1 MEEQIKA
8 ERSTSESAI
17 DSLTHELVRD
27 SEGDHTDTLRL
38 TLLTPLSFASRE
50 PQATTKQQ
58 LGAAEMQLDQ
68 ERVAASALA
77 ERLNRDLEVTRQQLA
92 QAETRAAAAA
102 QVLDEERT
110 LHAQALSTARASA
123 RAASADAAAA
133 RADAQVAHSKL
144 AARTAA
150 AAAANVTHAREAAAS
165 GRSSPVR
172 APRNDT
178 APRVV
183 QLPWDTPVAGGRMHA
198 PERSIANITASAPR
212 LLRVP
217 VAPPPPP
224 QQQQQQPLRQAP
236 PRVALAAAEA
246 DIASAYAED
255 LARWGPSSR
264 RTAAQY
270 APSSMASPSPEG
282 LQRGGASGFH
292 GSNARAA
299 LHEAINDVLSSMHH
313 YRRM

>member
-1 MEEQIKA
+1 
-8 ERSTSESAI
+8 
-17 DSLTHELVRD
+17 
-27 SEGDHTDTLRL
+27 
-38 TLLTPLSFASRE
+38 
-50 PQATTKQQ
+50 
-58 LGAAEMQLDQ
+58 MQLDQ

-133 RADAQVAHSKL
+133 RADAQVANSKL

-172 APRNDT
+172 APRNDA

-183 QLPWDTPVAGGRMHA
+183 QLPWDTPVAGGRVHV

-224 QQQQQQPLRQAP
+224 PPQQQQQPLRQAP

-270 APSSMASPSPEG
+270 APSSVASPSP
-282 LQRGGASGFH
+282 GFH